1 MNKEGREPISD
12 SASSAD
18 LLTVGKITAVFGVKG
33 WLKVHS
39 FTEPMEN
46 ILAYENWWLEKNGH
60 CQAVCIDDARRHGN
74 GIVIHIKD
82 VDDRDI
88 ASAYCKSQ
96 IQVPVSA
103 MPDLEDD
110 DYYWHQLEGLK
121 VYQLDEQ
128 GQQGVLI
135 GTVDYLMETGANDVL
150 VIKAEAAEAPA
161 TETAKDASD
170 KEKAAGEVLVPYLHG
185 DVVKSVDL
193 ENGLSLVDWQLD

>member
-1 MNKEGREPISD
+1 MTKGDREPTSD

-46 ILAYENWWLEKNGH
+46 ILAYENWLLEKNGH

-88 ASAYCKSQ
+88 ASSYCKSQ

-103 MPDLEDD
+103 MPDLDDD

-121 VYQLDEQ
+121 VYQLDDQ
-128 GQQGVLI
+128 GQQGLLI

-150 VIKAEAAEAPA
+150 VIKAEAAEAL
-161 TETAKDASD
+161 KDVSSD
-170 KEKAAGEVLVPYLHG
+170 KEKAAAEVLVPYLHG

-193 ENGLSLVDWQLD
+193 ENGLILVDWQLD